1 LSGHYFG
8 AEACSRFTGTA
19 ANFEANA
26 SFTYGKA
33 VAKLENKRTV
43 QIAAPIAL

>member
-1 LSGHYFG
+1 LSQHYFG
-8 AEACSRFTGTA
+8 ATGRSKFSGTM
-19 ANFEANA
+19 ANSGRNA

-43 QIAAPIAL
+43 QIAAPIGL